1 MPERS
6 KVVAVGVDGSAD
18 GTAAVKWADS
28 YASLS
33 GATVRLVAAW
43 TWPTAYAAVI
53 AYEGFTPEADARAI
67 LEKAQAEL
75 TVPDA
80 RIESIC
86 REGPAGPA
94 LVAAS
99 DDAELLVLGWHVA
112 RLGDQLLRASRVVFR
127 RDRAV
132 TVMSS
137 SGAGPA
143 AEIGLMA

>member
-33 GATVRLVAAW
+33 GAPVRLVAAW

-99 DDAELLVLGWHVA
+99 DDAELLVLGCHGHGPITGML
-112 RLGDQLLRASRVVFR
+112 LGSVTNYCVHHASCSVVIVR
-127 RDRAV
+127 
-132 TVMSS
+132 
-137 SGAGPA
+137 
-143 AEIGLMA
+143 

>member
-53 AYEGFTPEADARAI
+53 AYDGFTPEADARAI

-99 DDAELLVLGWHVA
+99 DDAELLVLGCHGHGPITGML
-112 RLGDQLLRASRVVFR
+112 LGSVTNYCVHHASCSVVIVR
-127 RDRAV
+127 
-132 TVMSS
+132 
-137 SGAGPA
+137 
-143 AEIGLMA
+143 